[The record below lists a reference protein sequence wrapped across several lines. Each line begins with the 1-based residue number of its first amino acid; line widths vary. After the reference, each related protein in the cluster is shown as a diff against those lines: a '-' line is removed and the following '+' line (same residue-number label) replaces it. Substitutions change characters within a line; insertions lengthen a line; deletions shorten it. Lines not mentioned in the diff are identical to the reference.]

1 MRRWIRKLGV
11 PLLLLLSD
19 LVAII
24 LAFLIAFWLR
34 ATWIP
39 QWFHVLPEV
48 LPVKA
53 ILNYWFLI
61 LIWPLVFA
69 YEGLYTRKLPSEV
82 ELLQIWKG
90 TLIAGLLAFAAL
102 FYVRGYA
109 VSRLILLLSL
119 LGIAILVPLCRSLT
133 KRILTTLGLWA
144 TRALLVGQD
153 DLSQSLQSYLS
164 HHPEMGYR
172 IVGVME
178 PPEEAT
184 SLEKFLQELDQRVQ
198 AVRPGAIFLSGKQ
211 LPTRILQELMERY
224 VGRVEEIL
232 YLPDLEGLRIA
243 NMDIEHLGTGVV
255 MKLKGPLLT
264 RPNLILKRVF
274 DVVASILLLI
284 LALPIWLAIALA
296 IKWDSPG
303 PVLFVQR
310 RVGYKGRTF
319 PCYKFRTMYVD
330 AEDRLQAV
338 LKADPEA
345 RKQWEEHRKLPRD
358 PRVTRVGRFL
368 RRFSLDE
375 LPQLL
380 NVLKGDMSLVGPRP
394 YLEEELPDLARD
406 VQIITSVKPG
416 LTGLWQVSGRSDLTF
431 RERAIL
437 DEYYVRNWSLWLDLV
452 ILIKTLSVI
461 LKGDGAY

>member
-1 MRRWIRKLGV
+1 MHRWIRNIGV
-11 PLLLLLSD
+11 PLLLLFSD
-19 LVAII
+19 LAAIV
-24 LAFLIAFWLR
+24 FSFFVAFWLR

-48 LPVKA
+48 LPLSA
-53 ILNYWFLI
+53 IRDYWFLI

-69 YEGLYTRKLPSEV
+69 YEGLYTRRWPTEV

-119 LGIAILVPLCRSLT
+119 AGILVLVPLFRSLT
-133 KRILTTLGLWA
+133 KRLLSMTRLWA

-153 DLSQSLQSYLS
+153 DLSQSLQSYLT
-164 HHPEMGYR
+164 HHPELGYR
-172 IVGVME
+172 IVDVVK
-178 PPEEAT
+178 PPLLDAGLPPF
-184 SLEKFLQELDQRVQ
+184 LEILDARIQQ
-198 AVRPGAIFLSGKQ
+198 IRPGAIFLSGKHV
-211 LPTRILQELMERY
+211 PTKILQDLVERY
-224 VGRVEEIL
+224 AGQVDEIL
-232 YLPDLEGLRIA
+232 YIPDLEGLRIA

-255 MKLKGPLLT
+255 MKLKSPLMT
-264 RPNLILKRVF
+264 RPNLLLKRLF
-274 DVVASILLLI
+274 DLVGATLLL
-284 LALPIWLAIALA
+284 LVGLPLWLLIALA
-296 IKWDSPG
+296 IKLDSRG
-303 PVLFVQR
+303 PVFFVQR
-310 RVGYKGRTF
+310 RVGYQGRTF

-330 AEDRLQAV
+330 AEDRLQKL
-338 LKADPEA
+338 LKTDPHA
-345 RKQWEEHRKLPRD
+345 REQWERHKKLPQD
-358 PRVTRVGRFL
+358 PRVTRVGRIL
-368 RRFSLDE
+368 RRLSLDE
-375 LPQLL
+375 VPQLL

-406 VQIITSVKPG
+406 VQVITSVKPG

-461 LKGDGAY
+461 LKGEGAY